1 MINYIKGILT
11 VKKPDYIVVESCGI
25 GYQIYVSLTT
35 YSSLPSEGSEV
46 LILIQQFVKDNGI
59 FLYGFLTEGEKKIFN
74 LLNKVSKIG
83 PKLALAI
90 LSGFDTEKLK
100 ECILSRDAVRLS
112 TIPGI
117 GRKTAE
123 RIVLELKDKLGDIEE
138 YQVVDNSVV
147 DDVISALMNL
157 GYKKQEC
164 TAVLKEIDYQNKNFE
179 EILKESLKKLTKS

>member
-11 VKKPDYIVVESCGI
+11 VKKPDHIVVENYGI
-25 GYQIYVSLTT
+25 GYQIHVSITT
-35 YSSLPSEGSEV
+35 YSNLPEEGSEV
-46 LILIQQFVKDNGI
+46 FIFIQQIVKDDGI
-59 FLYGFLTEGEKKIFN
+59 FLYGFLTESEKEIFN

-90 LSGFDTEKLK
+90 LSGFDVAKLK
-100 ECILSRDAVRLS
+100 ECILSKDAVKLS

-123 RIVLELKDKLGDIEE
+123 RIVLELKDKLGEVE
-138 YQVVDNSVV
+138 KYQVVDNSVL

-157 GYKKQEC
+157 GYKKQDC
-164 TAVLKEIDYQNKNFE
+164 TAILKEIDYKNKDFE
-179 EILKESLKKLTKS
+179 EILKESLKKLTKN